1 MPTGQI
7 PADMP
12 SSDFQGDEM
21 VAQEDMMQ
29 TDDTENQ
36 FDTNFDAGVQ
46 ADEESD
52 PEKYIQQL
60 TGKLCTTLDKFNE
73 DRPTP
78 DASLNKYVAGMVISQ
93 CVKGLSE
100 KEKNAI
106 LKKLT
111 DSEDKEEEANETESQ
126 EQTGE
131 EEEVATVQQNTQQEA
146 TPDMNED
153 KMVEMIMADIKKE
166 KGAKPSKHNTQKS
179 YKTSPYMIK

>member
-1 MPTGQI
+1 MPTGQF

-12 SSDFQGDEM
+12 SSNFQDDEM
-21 VAQEDMMQ
+21 AAQENMMQ

-78 DASLNKYVAGMVISQ
+78 DTSLNKYVAGMVISQ

-100 KEKNAI
+100 KDKNAI

-111 DSEDKEEEANETESQ
+111 DSENEEEEGNAETP

-146 TPDMNED
+146 IPDMNED

-166 KGAKPSKHNTQKS
+166 KESKPSKHNTEKC
-179 YKTSPYMIK
+179 YKTSPYMVK

>member
-1 MPTGQI
+1 M
-7 PADMP
+7 A
-12 SSDFQGDEM
+12 
-21 VAQEDMMQ
+21 AQEDMMQ
-29 TDDTENQ
+29 ADDTENQ

-78 DASLNKYVAGMVISQ
+78 DTSLNKYVAGMVISQ
-93 CVKGLSE
+93 CVKGLSD
-100 KEKNAI
+100 KDKNAI

-111 DSEDKEEEANETESQ
+111 DSENEEEEEGNAETP

-131 EEEVATVQQNTQQEA
+131 EDEVATVQQNTQQEA
-146 TPDMNED
+146 IPDMNED
-153 KMVEMIMADIKKE
+153 KMVEMIMADIKKDKE
-166 KGAKPSKHNTQKS
+166 AKPSKHNTQKILS
-179 YKTSPYMIK
+179 LHIDILEIWKIMIMKITIKHTA